1 MKPVHFVDT
10 TLRDGHMSLWAGA
23 MRTDMM
29 LPVAAQIDKV
39 GFKAMEIISTSFFK
53 KMVRELRD
61 DPWERLR
68 IMARL
73 APRKLREIGFNRTV
87 DGTRKSLSYSTLVSC
102 LTSYPTRTV
111 YTLRGKFV
119 HKSRRWLR

>member
-29 LPVAAQIDKV
+29 LPVAAQIDQV

-68 IMARL
+68 LIADL
-73 APRKLREIGFNRTV
+73 APP
-87 DGTRKSLSYSTLVSC
+87 D
-102 LTSYPTRTV
+102 PTARDSRA
-111 YTLRGKFV
+111 LRGGIRI
-119 HKSRRWLR
+119 HPSLGHR